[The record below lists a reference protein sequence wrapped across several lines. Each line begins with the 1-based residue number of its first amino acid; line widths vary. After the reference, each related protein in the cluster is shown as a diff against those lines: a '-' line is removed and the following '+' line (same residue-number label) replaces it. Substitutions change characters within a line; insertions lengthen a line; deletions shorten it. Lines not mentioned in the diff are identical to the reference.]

1 MNEFDYAGLHPH
13 ARVTT
18 FMLPKAMRTSFVE
31 GRVDLIPHSYFSAAQ
46 TLFAMKCDVAFAHVA
61 PPDAAGFCSLGIA
74 SDFTSL
80 AWPRAARRVLVVNPA
95 MPSMPFGPKL
105 RIADADVIIETEM
118 ALVTAPLATKSH
130 AEVDTIARMVAGL
143 IPDCAALQTGI
154 GGAPSAIFKHLTG
167 HRNLILRSG
176 MAIDPVR
183 ELAEAG
189 ALAPTGHKVGIAYGS
204 NGFYRFLADSGLC
217 AFATTLETHDPA
229 IVGGIERFHA
239 VNSALE
245 VDLFGQVNVEWQSGR
260 LSSGVGG
267 AANFVRGALASSG
280 GRAII
285 ALPAT
290 ARGGA
295 FSRIV
300 PKLTSPSTGLGR
312 GDAGIIVTEHG
323 IADIRDL
330 GLDRRAE
337 ALIGVAAPEFRASLQ
352 EAWSTMRSTF

>member
-1 MNEFDYAGLHPH
+1 
-13 ARVTT
+13 
-18 FMLPKAMRTSFVE
+18 
-31 GRVDLIPHSYFSAAQ
+31 
-46 TLFAMKCDVAFAHVA
+46 
-61 PPDAAGFCSLGIA
+61 
-74 SDFTSL
+74 
-80 AWPRAARRVLVVNPA
+80 
-95 MPSMPFGPKL
+95 MPSGPKL
-105 RIADADVIIETEM
+105 RVADADAIIEMEM
-118 ALVTAPLATKSH
+118 ALVTAPMATKPQ
-130 AEVDTIARMVAGL
+130 AEVDAIARMVAGL
-143 IPDCAALQTGI
+143 IPGSAALQAGI
-154 GGAPSAIFKHLTG
+154 GGAPGAIFKHLTG
-167 HRNLILRSG
+167 HRNLIMRSG
-176 MAIDPVR
+176 MANDPVR

-267 AANFVRGALASSG
+267 ATNFVRAALASPG
-280 GRAII
+280 GRAIT

-295 FSRIV
+295 ISRIV
-300 PKLTSPSTGLGR
+300 PQLTSPSTGLGR
-312 GDAGIIVTEHG
+312 GDAGTIVTEHG
-323 IADIRDL
+323 IANIRDL